1 MKYMPTWKW
10 WTASVTGAGTIIG
23 VAVTGDGINTD
34 DEKLLVVGFIV
45 QRIVAYL
52 TPNSEAPVPPVV

>member
-10 WTASVTGAGTIIG
+10 WTATVTGAGTVIG

-45 QRIVAYL
+45 QRVVAWL
-52 TPNSEAPVPPVV
+52 TPNADLAPPVV